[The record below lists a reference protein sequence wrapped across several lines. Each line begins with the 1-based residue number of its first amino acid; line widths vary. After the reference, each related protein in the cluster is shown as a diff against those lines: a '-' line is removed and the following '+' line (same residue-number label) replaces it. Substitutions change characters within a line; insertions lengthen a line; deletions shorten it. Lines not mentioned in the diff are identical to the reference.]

1 MWNWEEAAVVGL
13 ESSGGQTEV
22 LKSTAREGGTERNVR
37 KMFKM
42 LREVWLNIGVEKIDM
57 HKGVTVK
64 AILNSGTTGIFMDWK
79 MAARHEF
86 RLQRLERLVVVRN
99 INGTNNSMGAI
110 THQVEVN
117 MTIKFT

>member
-1 MWNWEEAAVVGL
+1 ML
-13 ESSGGQTEV
+13 E
-22 LKSTAREGGTERNVR
+22 
-37 KMFKM
+37 
-42 LREVWLNIGVEKIDM
+42 EVWLNIGVEKIDM

-64 AILNSGTTGIFMDWK
+64 AILNSGTTGIFMDRK